1 MVKEKDSQFFIITD
15 IYNNKKLE
23 KPVLYYYCLNN
34 FIKLEIVGAY
44 NSVVECS
51 PDKRVVTSS
60 ILVMLINKSK
70 ELSKY

>member
-1 MVKEKDSQFFIITD
+1 MVKKKDSQFFIITD
-15 IYNNKKLE
+15 IYNNNKLE
-23 KPVLYYYCLNN
+23 KPVLYYYYLNN
-34 FIKLEIVGAY
+34 YIKLEIVGAY

-70 ELSKY
+70 ELRKY